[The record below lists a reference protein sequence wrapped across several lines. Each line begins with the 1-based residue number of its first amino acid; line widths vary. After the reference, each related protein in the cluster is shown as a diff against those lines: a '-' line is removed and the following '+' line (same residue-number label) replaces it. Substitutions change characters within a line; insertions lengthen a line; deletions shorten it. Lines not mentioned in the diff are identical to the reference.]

1 MSGLKGGAPPT
12 KKGDEKKKPLSRT
25 DQIMANS
32 RKVLADRAVPETKKE
47 PEKKK
52 ELEKKKKEK
61 PSGPLGD
68 FTDFYNLNDGLS
80 DCSGFSSQSKVAQDH
95 SRTTTA
101 ASSDVF
107 SDVSSLNASPPG
119 FTYDKEYEKYEFDS
133 PQLSSLAVRNAP
145 ATATSTATSSVDTV
159 DPPPGFSLP
168 RFQVDASL
176 SSIQSPPVAAISDT
190 RSNTVGQEQRNTPV
204 VREPTGQKPPEYP
217 DHRIQD
223 CSVKQH
229 NTNVMESPSSIGS
242 TEPEP
247 KKMKMKVSKIYNLF
261 RGGNCIISTCLV
273 HSHWS
278 RASECC
284 CASNLLP

>member
-12 KKGDEKKKPLSRT
+12 KKGEEKKKPLSRIEK
-25 DQIMANS
+25 IMANS
-32 RKVLADRAVPETKKE
+32 KKVLADRAVSERKKE
-47 PEKKK
+47 PEKKN
-52 ELEKKKKEK
+52 KEK
-61 PSGPLGD
+61 PSVPLGD
-68 FTDFYNLNDGLS
+68 FTDFYDNLNDGLS
-80 DCSGFSSQSKVAQDH
+80 DCSGFSSQSKVAQAH

-101 ASSDVF
+101 ASSDVS
-107 SDVSSLNASPPG
+107 SDVSSLNPSPPG
-119 FTYDKEYEKYEFDS
+119 FTYDKEYEYHS

-145 ATATSTATSSVDTV
+145 ATATSTATSSVDTL

-223 CSVKQH
+223 C
-229 NTNVMESPSSIGS
+229 